1 MLIDQKNFS
10 SSNVIFSIRTAS
22 EEDASHLSELRLKID
37 GETENLDREKGE
49 AYIDEAGFRK
59 IIEEDKLS
67 GNSLFL
73 VAETNGKLVAFSR
86 CAGNGLKRTYHQTEF
101 GIGVFREYW
110 GYGIGKN
117 MLNESIQWADANGIQ
132 KLTLKVLET
141 NSKAI
146 ALYKKFDF
154 EVEGILR
161 KDKLLSDGDYYNTVL
176 MGRFNI
182 HD

>member
-101 GIGVFREYW
+101 GIGV
-110 GYGIGKN
+110 
-117 MLNESIQWADANGIQ
+117 
-132 KLTLKVLET
+132 
-141 NSKAI
+141 
-146 ALYKKFDF
+146 
-154 EVEGILR
+154 
-161 KDKLLSDGDYYNTVL
+161 
-176 MGRFNI
+176 
-182 HD
+182 

>member
-1 MLIDQKNFS
+1 
-10 SSNVIFSIRTAS
+10 
-22 EEDASHLSELRLKID
+22 
-37 GETENLDREKGE
+37 
-49 AYIDEAGFRK
+49 
-59 IIEEDKLS
+59 
-67 GNSLFL
+67 
-73 VAETNGKLVAFSR
+73 
-86 CAGNGLKRTYHQTEF
+86 
-101 GIGVFREYW
+101 
-110 GYGIGKN
+110 